1 MLISRMNKINWGI
14 IICLIFL
21 SNCINKSREA
31 PKDILAQ
38 ESEKSNTSFALN
50 QAYVI
55 LVSIDGFRHDYI
67 KKYNAKNLQTI
78 KVEGASTTKMFP
90 AYPSKTF
97 PNHYSIVT
105 GMLPAN
111 HGLVS
116 NAFYSKSKGRK
127 YAIRNKKE
135 VQDSSWY
142 GGVPL
147 WSLAERQGMLSASY
161 FWVGSEANI
170 LGAQPTYYKVYDG
183 AVSNAD
189 RVKGVLSWLD
199 LPQEK
204 RPHFITI
211 YFSIVDDYGHRYGPE
226 SDKMFEAVGQIDS
239 LIGVLRKGIA
249 ETKLPVFL
257 AVTSDHG
264 MSEISRGVILSE
276 LVDLRNNEVYYST
289 PTMIYTKSKEETQ
302 RIFEVL
308 DTVSL
313 FKTYK
318 REGLPAHWKYDNSD
332 RVGDLLIVNKAPLVI
347 LDKPS
352 KVSGGTH
359 GFDPFTND
367 EMSTIFL
374 IEGPSIK
381 KGFEVEPFQNIHIYP
396 LLASILGLEY
406 NHQIDGKRNVLKPII
421 K

>member
-1 MLISRMNKINWGI
+1 MSNSQVDSKGI
-14 IICLIFL
+14 
-21 SNCINKSREA
+21 KA
-31 PKDILAQ
+31 K
-38 ESEKSNTSFALN
+38 ESLNAEFALN
-50 QAYVI
+50 RPYVI

-67 KKYNAKNLQTI
+67 KKYSAKNLEQM
-78 KVEGASTTKMFP
+78 KAEGASTVKMFP
-90 AYPSKTF
+90 SFPSKTF

-116 NAFYSKSKGRK
+116 NEFYSRSKRKK

-147 WSLAERQGMLSASY
+147 WSLAEQQGMLSASY

-170 LGAQPTYYKVYDG
+170 LGARPTYYKTYNG

-189 RVKGVLSWLD
+189 RVKGVLDWLD
-199 LPQEK
+199 LPKEK
-204 RPHFITI
+204 RPHFITL
-211 YFSIVDDYGHRYGPE
+211 YFSIIDDYGHRYGPE

-239 LIGVLRKGIA
+239 LMGVLRKGIE

-276 LVDLRNNEVYYST
+276 LVDLGNSEVYYST
-289 PTMIYTKSKEETQ
+289 PTMIYTESKEETQ

-308 DTVSL
+308 DTVTL

-318 REGLPAHWKYDNSD
+318 REDLPQHWKYNNSD
-332 RVGDLLIVNKAPLVI
+332 RVGDILIVNEAPLII
-347 LDKPS
+347 LAKPS

-359 GFDPFTND
+359 GFDPFAND

-374 IEGPSIK
+374 IEGPDIK
-381 KGFEVEPFQNIHIYP
+381 KGFEVAPFQNIHIYP
-396 LLASILGLEY
+396 FLASILGLEY
-406 NHQIDGKRNVLKPII
+406 SHQIDGEPSVLKPMIQ
-421 K
+421 